1 MQGKVV
7 RLPRTQELVVE
18 ASHGQLPGAVVT
30 IANCSHEATAL
41 AAYKLAERKSV
52 DETER
57 LYERLITIF
66 PKRMSLK
73 MSIS

>member
-18 ASHGQLPGAVVT
+18 ASHGQLPGV
-30 IANCSHEATAL
+30 ANCSHEATAL